1 MIDLARYCS
10 GRPHRVLQGSAQ
22 SLVTFAPSMFNLVDK
37 LKLVAAHDVTVLL
50 VGENGSGKTFLARL
64 IHELSGRREQRFLTL
79 VCGALPPEEIGSRL
93 LGSVDETASTGGTE
107 TPGKLAA
114 ADRGTL
120 LLSEIDALPL
130 QQQTNLLRLVESG
143 EYEKVNSDETRTS
156 TARLIVSSHVELDE
170 LVRSGRFR
178 TDLYY
183 RLNTLS
189 FHVPPLRRRQHDIE
203 YLARKFALDLG
214 RKHQIEVKRIEP
226 EFVSALRRY
235 RWPGNVRELENVIHR
250 AVLYCGDG
258 VLSPTDLPGAI
269 RSADT
274 DGSPGPEANDR
285 GLKTLEAKVGAVE
298 RRIIEESLR
307 QHDFRRTDTAKE
319 LGISRVTLYNKMKKF
334 GMLSRK

>member
-10 GRPHRVLQGSAQ
+10 GRPHRVLQGPAR

-37 LKLVAAHDVTVLL
+37 LKLVAAHDVAVLL
-50 VGENGSGKTFLARL
+50 IGETGSGKTFLARL
-64 IHELSGRREQRFLTL
+64 IHELSGRHEQRFITL
-79 VCGALPPEEIGSRL
+79 VCGAVPPEEIGSRL
-93 LGSVDETASTGGTE
+93 LGSADDTATANGAE
-107 TPGKLAA
+107 MPGKLAA
-114 ADRGTL
+114 AGRGTL
-120 LLSEIDALPL
+120 LLSEIDALSL

-143 EYEKVNSDETRTS
+143 EYEQVGSDETRIS
-156 TARLIVSSHVELDE
+156 TARLVVSSRVELEE
-170 LVRSGRFR
+170 LVRTGRFR
-178 TDLYY
+178 TDLFY

-269 RSADT
+269 SSADPG
-274 DGSPGPEANDR
+274 GSPCSDADDR
-285 GLKTLEAKVGAVE
+285 GLKTLEAKVGVAE

-307 QHDFRRTDTAKE
+307 HHDYHRTDTAKD